1 MLCLGF
7 EPGAARWKA
16 KTDPLSFGGRPS
28 INFVTCHLKVLNL
41 TYVVLYLCPCW
52 SRSRVMDFAEHTLVE
67 E

>member
-41 TYVVLYLCPCW
+41 TYVVLYLCPC
-52 SRSRVMDFAEHTLVE
+52 
-67 E
+67 